1 MAFRIS
7 VDTGGTFTDVVIAD
21 GSGIRAIGKALT
33 TPNRIFDG
41 MRAAIEVA
49 AQEIGLDGKTLLSKS
64 DMLIYG
70 TTRATNAV
78 VTKSTAK
85 TAFLTTRGFRDV
97 LVLKEGGKYDPHDY
111 SYDYPPP
118 YIPRR
123 YTFEIDERVDAQGNV
138 VRPLDLNQAREVI
151 RTLARTQIRGGGG
164 VPVVVDRQRRSREGN
179 CPADRRGT
187 AGRPLHA
194 VA

>member
-1 MAFRIS
+1 MA
-7 VDTGGTFTDVVIAD
+7 
-21 GSGIRAIGKALT
+21 SGIRAIGKALT

-138 VRPLDLNQAREVI
+138 VRRARPQSG
-151 RTLARTQIRGGGG
+151 ARGHSHAGAAQIRGGRG
-164 VPVVVDRQRRSREGN
+164 VPVVVDRQRRSRKGN
-179 CPADRRGT
+179 RPADRRGT